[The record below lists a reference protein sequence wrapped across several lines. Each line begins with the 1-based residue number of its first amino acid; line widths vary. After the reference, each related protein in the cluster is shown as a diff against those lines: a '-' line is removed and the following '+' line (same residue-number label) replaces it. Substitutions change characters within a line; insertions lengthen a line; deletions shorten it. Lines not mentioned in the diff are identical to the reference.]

1 MNLGGLANVW
11 SHIITSTIKIQNNFI
26 SPHCHSN
33 NCPRLPPDSLTACID
48 LLHSF
53 TILLLL
59 YFLECQ
65 IQGII
70 HWHAFLLYSMLY
82 LKYMH
87 VIVVSVVCTF
97 IISISIISSI
107 VWCYRSK
114 SGPYIQYRISLS
126 LSYIPRPVILY
137 LSNSFKWSLLLLPKK
152 EFWCS

>member
-1 MNLGGLANVW
+1 MCRV
-11 SHIITSTIKIQNNFI
+11 HIITSTIKIQNNFI

-33 NCPRLPPDSLTACID
+33 NYTRLPPDSLTACID
-48 LLHSF
+48 LLYSF

-114 SGPYIQYRISLS
+114 SGPYVQYRIRSVYHWVTFPDLWF
-126 LSYIPRPVILY
+126 YTWVILSSGVCFFC
-137 LSNSFKWSLLLLPKK
+137 LKRSFDVPK
-152 EFWCS
+152 S